1 VTLQKPGYEAAIGN
15 GRVAPSDV
23 PGEEAVM
30 SDATA
35 KSAVAESR
43 MVPAPGGRLHVK
55 DFPGAE
61 PAVVVMHGFP
71 DDLRIYDRLAPLLAP
86 RRVVAVDWLGYGRS
100 DRADPGPID
109 GAQHQRELRA
119 VLDSLEL
126 GQVGLV
132 GHDASGPDA
141 IDFALGEPGRVGHLI
156 LLNTYYGHP
165 PPGRFPEMIRLLAD
179 PGLTPLADAMM
190 DDPNQRLWLLNHTG
204 RRWGLDAGDQQG
216 IAFASILPQF
226 FGDDSQPDAL
236 AAVRAWTSALFPAL
250 DQQDARIAA
259 GDLGGLGL
267 PVTLI
272 FGAADDYLSPRLARH
287 LAGLFPHADLHL
299 VNNASHWVQW
309 DQPEIVARLI
319 NQAAPH

>member
-1 VTLQKPGYEAAIGN
+1 
-15 GRVAPSDV
+15 
-23 PGEEAVM
+23 M
-30 SDATA
+30 SDAIPE
-35 KSAVAESR
+35 SAAAESR
-43 MVPAPGGRLHVK
+43 MVSVPGGRLHVT

-61 PAVVVMHGFP
+61 PALVVLHGFP
-71 DDLRIYDRLAPLLAP
+71 DDSRIYDRLAPLLAP
-86 RRVVAVDWLGYGRS
+86 RRVAAVDWLGYGRS
-100 DRADPGPID
+100 DRAGPGPFG
-109 GAQHQRELRA
+109 GARHQRELRA

-126 GQVGLV
+126 DRVGLA

-165 PPGRFPEMIRLLAD
+165 PAGRFPEMIRLLAD
-179 PGLTPLADAMM
+179 PELTPLADAMM

-259 GDLGGLGL
+259 GDLAGLDL

-272 FGAADDYLSPRLARH
+272 FGAADDYLSPGLARH

-299 VNNASHWVQW
+299 VDDASHWPQW
-309 DQPEIVARLI
+309 DQPETVARLI
-319 NQAAPH
+319 NQAAPS

>member
-1 VTLQKPGYEAAIGN
+1 
-15 GRVAPSDV
+15 
-23 PGEEAVM
+23 M

-35 KSAVAESR
+35 KPAAAESR
-43 MVPAPGGRLHVK
+43 MVSAPGGQLHVT

-61 PAVVVMHGFP
+61 PALVMMHGFP
-71 DDLRIYDRLAPLLAP
+71 DDSRIYDRLAPLLAP

-100 DRADPGPID
+100 DRVEPGPFD
-109 GAQHQRELRA
+109 SGQHQGELRA

-126 GQVGLV
+126 GRVGLV

-141 IDFALGEPGRVGHLI
+141 IDFAVGEPDRVGHLI

-165 PPGRFPEMIRLLAD
+165 PSGQFPEMIRLLAD

-204 RRWGLDAGDQQG
+204 RRWGLDAADQQG
-216 IAFASILPQF
+216 VAAASILPQF
-226 FGDDSQPDAL
+226 YGDDAQPDAL

-250 DQQDARIAA
+250 DQQDAHVAA
-259 GDLGGLGL
+259 GDLAGLDL

-287 LAGLFPHADLHL
+287 LAGLFPRADLHL
-299 VNNASHWVQW
+299 VDDASHWPQW
-309 DQPEIVARLI
+309 DQPEIVAQLI
-319 NQAAPH
+319 KQATPK